1 MTPLSIFG
9 RSAKSRG
16 RAREDSPTYNN
27 NHAAALLRFVLK
39 LSRSETVEPSQLAT
53 TISTLVIEI

>member
-1 MTPLSIFG
+1 MAQLSTFG

-16 RAREDSPTYNN
+16 RARENGPGSGNDHT
-27 NHAAALLRFVLK
+27 AASNLFALK

>member
-16 RAREDSPTYNN
+16 RAREDSPGYD
-27 NHAAALLRFVLK
+27 NHAAASLRFVLK
-39 LSRSETVEPSQLAT
+39 LSRFDPDEPAQLAT